1 MIGLD
6 GVSAQ
11 ALSDTIGAVYDCAL
25 DRQLRLATCRRIA
38 RLRESACCTTR
49 RRRSLRWLIKSCCVL
64 LRIRVGRLETPA
76 LVRLL
81 HRASRYGFDPAA
93 AACRRG
99 QCLRWNGI
107 RVGVITPR
115 VREYRNDVDLRM
127 VGDNVLRRSTT
138 GRGRSKRQ

>member
-1 MIGLD
+1 MTARSIGSF
-6 GVSAQ
+6 GW
-11 ALSDTIGAVYDCAL
+11 
-25 DRQLRLATCRRIA
+25 RLAEGSTAC
-38 RLRESACCTTR
+38 CCTTR

-99 QCLRWNGI
+99 QCLRCGTVFGWGLSRPAWGSTAMTWICAWSATTFSGGARRGGDAANGSDRI
-107 RVGVITPR
+107 IGSDDATVAAGC
-115 VREYRNDVDLRM
+115 
-127 VGDNVLRRSTT
+127 
-138 GRGRSKRQ
+138 

>member
-1 MIGLD
+1 VIGLD

-99 QCLRWNGI
+99 QCLRCGTVFGWGLS
-107 RVGVITPR
+107 RPA
-115 VREYRNDVDLRM
+115 
-127 VGDNVLRRSTT
+127 
-138 GRGRSKRQ
+138 

>member
-25 DRQLRLATCRRIA
+25 DPSFGWRLAEGSTAC
-38 RLRESACCTTR
+38 CCTTR

-99 QCLRWNGI
+99 QCSRCGTV
-107 RVGVITPR
+107 VGWGLSRPA
-115 VREYRNDVDLRM
+115 
-127 VGDNVLRRSTT
+127 
-138 GRGRSKRQ
+138 